1 MELTSDD
8 NKTFENQ
15 HMQIINKATNKY
27 YRNFSDTQDYEE
39 DDFDP
44 EQSVHD
50 PAALDPYMPR
60 EKNVESLQIV
70 DLQQATEKVNDPHK
84 PRLNQKWASSE
95 SVKSKDVDLLIIG
108 GGPAALGLLINAF
121 KSNRQVSMLKFL
133 KLNLDTLRCCK
144 ETQLA

>member
-44 EQSVHD
+44 E
-50 PAALDPYMPR
+50 
-60 EKNVESLQIV
+60 
-70 DLQQATEKVNDPHK
+70 
-84 PRLNQKWASSE
+84 
-95 SVKSKDVDLLIIG
+95 
-108 GGPAALGLLINAF
+108 
-121 KSNRQVSMLKFL
+121 
-133 KLNLDTLRCCK
+133 
-144 ETQLA
+144 